1 MLRQCPARR
10 PGAGT
15 ETWTRSASGAETPV
29 NYVLRQL
36 QPAVRGL
43 LASCFVR

>member
-15 ETWTRSASGAETPV
+15 ETRSAPGTETPV

-43 LASCFVR
+43 LASCLIR